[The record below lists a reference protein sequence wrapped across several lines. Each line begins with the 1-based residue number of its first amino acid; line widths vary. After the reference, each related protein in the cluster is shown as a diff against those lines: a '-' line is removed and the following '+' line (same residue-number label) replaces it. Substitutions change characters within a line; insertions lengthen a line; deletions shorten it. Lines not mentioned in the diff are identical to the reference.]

1 MTVADEYEIE
11 TASGSLQE
19 RSLRVT
25 ELLLGAGAHVL
36 TKNDR
41 NSTPLDV
48 ASGDGVRV
56 LLLSA
61 VQALQRQQEEEEAE
75 AERLGAA
82 RARAKLSGGS
92 SGDQP
97 ELANGAAPQGSPA
110 AAGGG
115 VGGWG
120 GWKPSA
126 AIGTSSAAF
135 SAVKSSSN
143 NSGSSSF
150 GSQAVVGGTKKKIVI
165 KLKKRS

>member
-61 VQALQRQQEEEEAE
+61 VQALQRQQEEEVKAQSHRSLEICVSIMM
-75 AERLGAA
+75 LMVLHVVSGVW
-82 RARAKLSGGS
+82 RALTKL
-92 SGDQP
+92 
-97 ELANGAAPQGSPA
+97 
-110 AAGGG
+110 
-115 VGGWG
+115 
-120 GWKPSA
+120 
-126 AIGTSSAAF
+126 
-135 SAVKSSSN
+135 
-143 NSGSSSF
+143 
-150 GSQAVVGGTKKKIVI
+150 
-165 KLKKRS
+165 